1 MLSAILEEAM
11 VLTPEFHTLGAPK
24 PQGIRPAE
32 TQTGTGRAEPRS
44 YKAGKQIFYNLRVL
58 VLRTDVD

>member
-1 MLSAILEEAM
+1 M

-32 TQTGTGRAEPRS
+32 PQTGTGRAEPRS
-44 YKAGKQIFYNLRVL
+44 YKAGKQIFYNFCVL